1 MLKASILLLI
11 KKLVHYVHKQLLEN
25 NYNSVLE
32 NNNDIKSNKKKYGN
46 CKRDPLK
53 WRDQEPEPQKS
64 GGSATQRHLKVS
76 KLPRFVLWPH

>member
-1 MLKASILLLI
+1 MFYLLPIFIDQGRKIIKILSPI
-11 KKLVHYVHKQLLEN
+11 
-25 NYNSVLE
+25 
-32 NNNDIKSNKKKYGN
+32 KKYGN

-53 WRDQEPEPQKS
+53 WRDHEPEPQKS